1 VTASKPLDALQAS
14 LSDHSVVAN
23 GKLPVSS
30 APRCVC
36 ISLSVCVFGRADHTI
51 QARGPHTSNVDDQHR
66 CTMPPLR
73 VFTRSCTHTNT
84 HTHTRIHAHTH
95 THTYIHMHAR
105 ICIQYAHAYYLQ
117 YSAQPWTPPPP
128 SPRGGTQA
136 PLDQQTPLHVYGIS
150 LLSGHMSRASYPYN
164 HPSSNGGTQPPLQL
178 HIPQADARPLSSS
191 TWSPPTPSAASDRGE
206 RASERARGRERGSEG
221 ARGREG

>member
-1 VTASKPLDALQAS
+1 MHNA
-14 LSDHSVVAN
+14 
-23 GKLPVSS
+23 S
-30 APRCVC
+30 APC
-36 ISLSVCVFGRADHTI
+36 IYALVHT
-51 QARGPHTSNVDDQHR
+51 HKH
-66 CTMPPLR
+66 
-73 VFTRSCTHTNT
+73 T

-221 ARGREG
+221 ARGREGLRNGEVCVRVCARACTYKHRLYAQGSLHTMSRPRSQ